1 MYLPLFPFTRA
12 MSQSPCL
19 HEVLTTAT
27 IMSKFCEE
35 YVISLSR
42 YCGKTLRQMNMG
54 FFKARYVR
62 DYVAAAKLKAAV
74 IWAAEIAAVLILGI
88 VLAVG
93 YGKITVM
100 QEGSMDPTLNAGDVL
115 LVDRMAYRFSTPK
128 RGDIIVYKTGD
139 DKKASTH
146 IKRIIGLPGETVRI
160 DEEGSIYINGERLQ
174 ESYGKEVI
182 KNPGCAIEE
191 ITLDDDSYF
200 VLGDNRNKSMDSRDK
215 RVGLIRREAI
225 LGKARWRIY
234 PFTKIGALDG

>member
-146 IKRIIGLPGETVRI
+146 IKRIIGLPGETV
-160 DEEGSIYINGERLQ
+160 Q
-174 ESYGKEVI
+174 I
-182 KNPGCAIEE
+182 KNGSVYIDGEALKAENSLGDATIAGVAEYPVELGKDE
-191 ITLDDDSYF
+191 YF
-200 VLGDNRNKSMDSRDK
+200 LLGDNRESSEDSRFSGIGNIK
-215 RVGLIRREAI
+215 RENLIGRVWLRFQPFSR
-225 LGKARWRIY
+225 LGFVR
-234 PFTKIGALDG
+234 